1 MKNKLLQTSLMEKS
15 GRILFFRSET
25 HALIKMVILVLMIIL
40 FTLSMNQST
49 SSAEIFKISVIA
61 FAAVAFLLMGI
72 KHNAVI
78 DTDQK
83 TLKTEKNFF
92 FIKKRKEF
100 NIDKNSKVKI
110 ESSGKTNFL
119 NLLIKDK
126 PVFIASSRDIDSL
139 EKWNNTINEL
149 IQNLKK

>member
-1 MKNKLLQTSLMEKS
+1 MEKS

-49 SSAEIFKISVIA
+49 SSTEVFKISVIA
-61 FAAVAFLLMGI
+61 FAVVAFLLMGM

-83 TLKTEKNFF
+83 TLKTERNFF

>member
-119 NLLIKDK
+119 NLLIKDQ

>member
-25 HALIKMVILVLMIIL
+25 HALIKMAILVLMIIL

-119 NLLIKDK
+119 NLLIKDQ

>member
-1 MKNKLLQTSLMEKS
+1 MEKS

-119 NLLIKDK
+119 NLLIKDQ